1 MSQYLGTLARSDP
14 CTDFTQSLQLAAK
27 HTLTKIPPTQKKDYI
42 SADTWKLIEEKEA
55 AIAAG
60 DYARSQALSPKIKRM
75 ARKDRENMSLE
86 QLQAADA
93 QGYKWEG
100 LKAARKTFQPK
111 RVKFRNAE
119 GNLIKESD
127 FASEAARYLSEVQWA
142 PPNHAELNADYESQK
157 LYNGGNTMIDSNF
170 SLQELNKVIDAQKN
184 NKAPG
189 PDNCT
194 AELIK
199 WLDQDNRGKLLDI
212 YNNIL
217 DSDVYPESL
226 KLANI
231 VSIFKKGDA
240 TKMQNYRPIALLQ
253 VLYKLFAAM
262 IKNRLLQTYEPW
274 VQASQFGFRPK
285 KSTSQAIFIAR
296 RLMDISERTGTNLTI
311 TLLDWKMAF
320 DKVDQQKLLQVL
332 RRLQV
337 PPRMLQAI
345 THIYDNPQFRVSAG
359 HTESEY
365 LVQRS
370 GIRQGCP
377 LSPYLFVLLMAAM
390 FSDIKARLN
399 TPKQREPIEGIQ
411 YSEVLYA
418 DDTLI
423 FGNYTYHINLL
434 LKEIQTESR
443 YYNMELNLDK
453 CINLTLNRKQSSIK
467 FADGSLVPRKH
478 TATYLGTLLTDNVDN
493 KQEVMNR
500 IADSIRTCNRLKLF
514 WTKARNS
521 IPWKNQSSFS
531 FNPSE

>member
-1 MSQYLGTLARSDP
+1 
-14 CTDFTQSLQLAAK
+14 
-27 HTLTKIPPTQKKDYI
+27 
-42 SADTWKLIEEKEA
+42 
-55 AIAAG
+55 
-60 DYARSQALSPKIKRM
+60 
-75 ARKDRENMSLE
+75 
-86 QLQAADA
+86 
-93 QGYKWEG
+93 
-100 LKAARKTFQPK
+100 
-111 RVKFRNAE
+111 
-119 GNLIKESD
+119 
-127 FASEAARYLSEVQWA
+127 
-142 PPNHAELNADYESQK
+142 
-157 LYNGGNTMIDSNF
+157 
-170 SLQELNKVIDAQKN
+170 
-184 NKAPG
+184 
-189 PDNCT
+189 
-194 AELIK
+194 
-199 WLDQDNRGKLLDI
+199 
-212 YNNIL
+212 
-217 DSDVYPESL
+217 
-226 KLANI
+226 
-231 VSIFKKGDA
+231 
-240 TKMQNYRPIALLQ
+240 MQNYRPIALLQ

-274 VQASQFGFRPK
+274 VQTSQFGFRPK

-296 RLMDISERTGTNLTI
+296 RLTDISERTGTNLTI

-320 DKVDQQKLLQVL
+320 DKVDRQKLLQVL

-478 TATYLGTLLTDNVDN
+478 AATYLGTLLTDNVDN

-514 WTKARNS
+514 WTKAQNS
-521 IPWKNQSSFS
+521 ISWKIQVFHSILRSKLLYGLETIQLNQSELHRLDIPVEISTRIWWALR
-531 FNPSE
+531 PL